1 MGSHDVLLL
10 LDLPDD
16 ILELI
21 LLSLQSPL
29 WIVWAAST
37 CKRWLRIISTT
48 GFTRR
53 FCTIHRRRP
62 VVACTYYN
70 RQGLL
75 RPRFETSPSA
85 ATVAAR
91 HFSLDFVPAHRNECG
106 WTIKDSRGSLLL
118 LYSEEPKSWRREL
131 IVCEPLT
138 RRHVVIPPP
147 KPHVFYRS
155 AIAVLLAAD
164 DEQGGGIGMSSFRV
178 LLCSEQDSHIR
189 ACMFT
194 SGSFYWREKS
204 IPTPPKILPIG
215 FAEGRRYWHFGGK
228 TTTVVALDQSTLKFS
243 SFVLPGDNKDRRKVI
258 LTIGREG
265 EVRIVVDGHGNML
278 KIFARQ
284 KGAGGEGAEE
294 WALEKTI
301 HVSAAMLGLPPQLK
315 FFDLTW
321 DQPEDAGMVQIRG
334 YHGGASK
341 IPMRFHLDMET
352 MEVKCLPRRDVD
364 YRISATAYPLEFP
377 WPPRLRACT
386 YNNA

>member
-1 MGSHDVLLL
+1 MGNHDVLLL
-10 LDLPDD
+10 LDLPND

-21 LLSLQSPL
+21 LLSLHSPL
-29 WIVWAAST
+29 WIIWAAST
-37 CKRWLRIISTT
+37 
-48 GFTRR
+48 
-53 FCTIHRRRP
+53 RRP
-62 VVACTYYN
+62 VVVCTYYN
-70 RQGLL
+70 RQGSL
-75 RPRFETSPSA
+75 RPRFEPSPSA
-85 ATVAAR
+85 ATIAAR
-91 HFSLDFVPAHRNECG
+91 HFSLDFVPARSDECG
-106 WTIKDSRGSLLL
+106 WAIKDSRGSLLL

-147 KPHVFYRS
+147 NPPVFYRS

-164 DEQGGGIGMSSFRV
+164 DEHGGGIGMSSFRV
-178 LLCSEQDSHIR
+178 LLCSEEGCHIR

-194 SGSFYWREKS
+194 SGSLYWREKS

-215 FAEGRRYWHFGGK
+215 FAEGRRYWHFGEK

-258 LTIGREG
+258 LTIGCDG
-265 EVRIVVDGHGNML
+265 EVRIVVDGHGNIL
-278 KIFARQ
+278 KSFARQ
-284 KGAGGEGAEE
+284 KGAGGQGAEE
-294 WALEKTI
+294 WVLEKTI

-341 IPMRFHLDMET
+341 ILMRFHLDMET
-352 MEVKCLPRRDVD
+352 MEAHCLPVPSSDVD
-364 YRISATAYPLEFP
+364 YRISAYPLEFS
-377 WPPRLRACT
+377 WPLRFRACT
-386 YNNA
+386 DNNT